1 MLLVTSC
8 KTETCWCQLFC
19 ISTRF
24 CTETCPPNFLSR
36 NLTYREETDEED
48 GKLRNK
54 EQQKDKETEDDNDEE
69 EESDEQ
75 DNDDDVDKGINT
87 EIFIVQILVLR
98 SKMTKSLVC
107 YENVDPEPSQV
118 WRS

>member
-1 MLLVTSC
+1 MKVIG
-8 KTETCWCQLFC
+8 KT
-19 ISTRF
+19 RMPR
-24 CTETCPPNFLSR
+24 TEEGKGGDQENDDDEDSEE
-36 NLTYREETDEED
+36 EETDEED
-48 GKLRNK
+48 GKLSNK

-75 DNDDDVDKGINT
+75 DDNDVDKGINT
-87 EIFIVQILVLR
+87 EIFVVQLLVLR

-118 WRS
+118 

>member
-1 MLLVTSC
+1 MKVVG
-8 KTETCWCQLFC
+8 KT
-19 ISTRF
+19 RMPR
-24 CTETCPPNFLSR
+24 TEEGKGGDEESDDGEDSEE
-36 NLTYREETDEED
+36 EETDEED

-75 DNDDDVDKGINT
+75 DNDVDKGINT
-87 EIFIVQILVLR
+87 EIFVVQFLVLR

-107 YENVDPEPSQV
+107 YENVDPEPSQE
-118 WRS
+118 

>member
-1 MLLVTSC
+1 MKVVG
-8 KTETCWCQLFC
+8 KT
-19 ISTRF
+19 RMPR
-24 CTETCPPNFLSR
+24 TEEGKGGDEESDDGEDSEE
-36 NLTYREETDEED
+36 EETDEED

-87 EIFIVQILVLR
+87 EIFVVQFLVLR

-118 WRS
+118 

>member
-1 MLLVTSC
+1 MKVVG
-8 KTETCWCQLFC
+8 KT
-19 ISTRF
+19 RMPR
-24 CTETCPPNFLSR
+24 TEEGKGGDEESDDDDEDSEE
-36 NLTYREETDEED
+36 EETDEED
-48 GKLRNK
+48 GKLSNK

-69 EESDEQ
+69 EESDEH

-87 EIFIVQILVLR
+87 EIFVVQLLVLR

-118 WRS
+118 